1 MNNSVFGKTMENIRN
16 CVDIKLCS
24 DGEETEKLIAKPV
37 FEYATI
43 FTENLVAIR
52 MRRTKIMF
60 NKPIYIGM
68 SILDISKNCMY
79 DFYYNVMKEKYG
91 EKIKLLYMDTDSLI
105 MEIRTDDFYADVR
118 NKLIDEFD
126 TSDYPKNNSYRMPL
140 VNKKVLGKFK
150 DELNGKIMEEFVG
163 LRAKMYADKV
173 FEDEKETKKIK
184 GIRKNVVQ
192 KEITF
197 DDFKKCLL
205 TENPIYKKQNMFRT
219 RMHEIYMVEQNKKAH
234 MMISDIS

>member
-1 MNNSVFGKTMENIRN
+1 
-16 CVDIKLCS
+16 
-24 DGEETEKLIAKPV
+24 
-37 FEYATI
+37 
-43 FTENLVAIR
+43 

-79 DFYYNVMKEKYG
+79 DFYYYVMKEKYG
-91 EKIKLLYMDTDSLI
+91 EKIKLLYMDPDSLI
-105 MEIRTDDFYADVR
+105 MEIRTDDFYAYVR

-173 FEDEKETKKIK
+173 FEDEKETNKIK
-184 GIRKNVVQ
+184 GIRKNIVQ

-205 TENPIYKKQNMFRT
+205 TENPIYKKQTMFRT
-219 RMHEIYMVEQNKKAH
+219 RMHEIYMVEQNKKALSAH
-234 MMISDIS
+234 DDKRHILENSINTLAWGHHQIKLKKDEFFNHLKKLAKFVCGN